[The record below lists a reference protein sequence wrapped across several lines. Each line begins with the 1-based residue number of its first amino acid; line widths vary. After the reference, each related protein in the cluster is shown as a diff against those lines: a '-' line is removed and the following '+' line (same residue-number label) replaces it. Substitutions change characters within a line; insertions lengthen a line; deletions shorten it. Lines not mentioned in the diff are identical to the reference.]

1 MRRHSALAPLSHD
14 HHHALVA
21 ARRVRQAAAE
31 PEAAAAAAS
40 SFLDFFAEET
50 IRHFREEEELLF
62 PLIVPFDEARELLV
76 EALLQHQ
83 RLHSLVLQL
92 HHRAESDA
100 GYADL
105 MREAGEL
112 LEGHIRL
119 EERGL
124 FPLIERLL
132 ESDELAELALGPSA

>member
-1 MRRHSALAPLSHD
+1 MKRHSALAPLSHD

-21 ARRVRQAAAE
+21 ARRLRQAAAK

-40 SFLDFFAEET
+40 SFLNFFAEET

-62 PLIVPFDEARELLV
+62 PLVVSFDEARDLLV

-83 RLHSLVLQL
+83 RLRSLVLQL

-105 MREAGEL
+105 MRDAGEL
-112 LEGHIRL
+112 LEAHIRL
-119 EERGL
+119 EERAL
-124 FPLIERLL
+124 FPLTERLL
-132 ESDELAELALGPSA
+132 ENDELAELALGRSA